1 MPSKRNLVAATLSCL
16 AGLVLIIS
24 GTSGPIGIY
33 LIILDKLPLFIN
45 DTLILSVTAFV
56 ALFLIVLSSLGGF
69 TVILGGYMVF
79 RSHITTG
86 KLLIGLGA
94 GVGIPWLLFML
105 FTVMATQELSSVIT
119 QHSVTGWIGIIASF
133 VARLIAKKPAR
144 HNVPS

>member
-1 MPSKRNLVAATLSCL
+1 MPSKRNLVAATLSFL
-16 AGLVLIIS
+16 AGLVLIVS

-69 TVILGGYMVF
+69 TVMIGGYLVYKN
-79 RSHITTG
+79 HITTG

-94 GVGIPWLLFML
+94 GVGIPWLIFML

-119 QHSVTGWIGIIASF
+119 QHSLAGWIGIIASF
-133 VARLIAKKPAR
+133 VARLIAEKPTR
-144 HNVPS
+144 HNVPN

>member
-1 MPSKRNLVAATLSCL
+1 MPSKRNLVAATLSFL
-16 AGLVLIIS
+16 AGLVLIVS
-24 GTSGPIGIY
+24 GTNGPIGIY

-69 TVILGGYMVF
+69 TVIIGGYLVYK
-79 RSHITTG
+79 SHITTG

-94 GVGIPWLLFML
+94 GVGIPWLIFML
-105 FTVMATQELSSVIT
+105 FTVMASQELSSVIT

-144 HNVPS
+144 HNVHN